1 MSDKTSP
8 PPTPD
13 ETPEADAEFA
23 VEGVSSELFAEA
35 LEAVEAVE
43 SVSEAVREASG
54 AAEATNAEEGDDAG
68 DDVEL
73 LDADALLEEE
83 AEAEE
88 PGEPTEEEALRARV
102 TQLEDELNVAQQ
114 QTKDTR
120 DRLVRKAAD
129 FENARK
135 RHQREKSD
143 LSKFA
148 GESVLKEMLPVMD
161 DLERALQHAGDAA
174 ESTLA
179 SGVEMVVRKFGQALS
194 RRGVTPIDPTGEPFD
209 PTFHEA
215 IQQVDDPDVPHN
227 TVHQVFQKG
236 YMLHE
241 RLLRPALV
249 VVAQGGAPRSLAP
262 EPDAEDEASEAD
274 AEVLEG
280 AEAPSEPA
288 EASSTDGQEDSAQ
301 PLEDAPSGS
310 DNEVAGDEPESD

>member
-1 MSDKTSP
+1 
-8 PPTPD
+8 
-13 ETPEADAEFA
+13 
-23 VEGVSSELFAEA
+23 
-35 LEAVEAVE
+35 
-43 SVSEAVREASG
+43 
-54 AAEATNAEEGDDAG
+54 
-68 DDVEL
+68 
-73 LDADALLEEE
+73 
-83 AEAEE
+83 
-88 PGEPTEEEALRARV
+88 
-102 TQLEDELNVAQQ
+102 
-114 QTKDTR
+114 
-120 DRLVRKAAD
+120 
-129 FENARK
+129 
-135 RHQREKSD
+135 
-143 LSKFA
+143 
-148 GESVLKEMLPVMD
+148 MD

-274 AEVLEG
+274 AEALEG

-288 EASSTDGQEDSAQ
+288 ESSATDGQEDSAQ
-301 PLEDAPSGS
+301 LSLEDAPSGS
-310 DNEVAGDEPESD
+310 DNEVAGDEPNPTRTRSSRPKQAKCPRSSVSTWERRTAVLLSPSTGKLLSSRIARQPNPRLRSSLSLNRVSASSGSSRSARRSPTRSTPRWP

>member
-43 SVSEAVREASG
+43 SVSDAVREASG

-88 PGEPTEEEALRARV
+88 PGESTEEEALRARV

-209 PTFHEA
+209 PTFQRRFNRSTTLTCRTPCIRSSRRA
-215 IQQVDDPDVPHN
+215 TCSTSVCCA
-227 TVHQVFQKG
+227 
-236 YMLHE
+236 
-241 RLLRPALV
+241 LRWLWSRKE
-249 VVAQGGAPRSLAP
+249 GPRSLAP
-262 EPDAEDEASEAD
+262 EPTPKTRSRRR
-274 AEVLEG
+274 
-280 AEAPSEPA
+280 
-288 EASSTDGQEDSAQ
+288 
-301 PLEDAPSGS
+301 
-310 DNEVAGDEPESD
+310 